1 MDGKMGEY
9 TRPRGGLL
17 LGIDGGGSKTV
28 ALLADLDGRVLGR
41 GVAGSSN
48 YQAAGAQAAQ
58 TALDQAIAAAYAN
71 ARLPGPAWPQASDA
85 ISAACF
91 GLAGVDRPEDR
102 DLFEAWT
109 ADRLPHARVVIA
121 NDAELVLAAGTAD
134 GWGCALISGTGSIVY
149 GRDPAGRTAR
159 SGGWGHLLGDE
170 GSGYAVG
177 LAALRAVMRAFDGR
191 APSTELTAAV
201 LSHWSLAK
209 PTDLVGRVYRESLT
223 PGEVAGLA
231 PLVDAAAAG
240 GDAVAQAIVDE
251 AGGELALAVAAVL
264 RGLRLTGP
272 TPCALAGSLIVKGH
286 AVRAAFMAAAQ
297 RLGLQL
303 APIAEVHE
311 PAQGAVRLAQ
321 SLIG

>member
-1 MDGKMGEY
+1 MGEY

-121 NDAELVLAAGTAD
+121 NDAELVLAAGTAY

-149 GRDPAGRTAR
+149 GRDPAGRTA
-159 SGGWGHLLGDE
+159 
-170 GSGYAVG
+170 
-177 LAALRAVMRAFDGR
+177 
-191 APSTELTAAV
+191 
-201 LSHWSLAK
+201 
-209 PTDLVGRVYRESLT
+209 
-223 PGEVAGLA
+223 
-231 PLVDAAAAG
+231 
-240 GDAVAQAIVDE
+240 
-251 AGGELALAVAAVL
+251 
-264 RGLRLTGP
+264 
-272 TPCALAGSLIVKGH
+272 
-286 AVRAAFMAAAQ
+286 
-297 RLGLQL
+297 
-303 APIAEVHE
+303 
-311 PAQGAVRLAQ
+311 
-321 SLIG
+321 

>member
-1 MDGKMGEY
+1 MGEY
-9 TRPRGGLL
+9 HMPHGGLL
-17 LGIDGGGSKTV
+17 LGMDGGGSKTV
-28 ALLADLDGRVLGR
+28 ALLADQDGRVLGR
-41 GVAGSSN
+41 GAAGSSN
-48 YQAAGAQAAQ
+48 YQAAGAAAAQ
-58 TALDQAIAAAYAN
+58 TALDQAIAAAYAD
-71 ARLPGPAWPQASDA
+71 ARLPGPTWPQASDA

-109 ADRLPHARVVIA
+109 AERLPDARVMIA
-121 NDAELVLAAGTAD
+121 NDAELVLAAGTAE

-149 GRDPAGRTAR
+149 GRDSAGRTAR

-201 LSHWSLAK
+201 LSHWSLAR
-209 PTDLVGRVYRESLT
+209 PTDLVGRVYRESLA

-231 PLVDAAAAG
+231 RLVDEAATG

-251 AGGELALAVAAVL
+251 AGGELALAAAAVVQAL
-264 RGLRLTGP
+264 GLQGP
-272 TPCALAGSLIVKGH
+272 TPCALAGSFIVKGR
-286 AVRAAFMAAAQ
+286 AVRAAFAAAAQ
-297 RLGLQL
+297 RMDLHLS
-303 APIAEVHE
+303 PIAEVHE
-311 PAQGAVRLAQ
+311 PARGAVRLAQ